1 MRWAGVPALLALALT
16 VTVATAGPTDRLDQ
30 FREIAGRYAEA
41 TDAGTDGALLSG
53 LFEVADAEISENLG
67 SGPPFSSAAFI
78 QERLNAFSDAWG
90 GAAFKVVTADH
101 GRKEAGLLGLFTV
114 TRGEPRGS
122 LRFYGRSDGRGSLL
136 AAVTHDGHVEVSE
149 WPAAGQLLASWFGAE
164 TGPGSRVL
172 HLELWRFS
180 HGLRPSRVWSSADT
194 SSQGLRAT
202 GFATR
207 NDQLVVRY
215 EVRYPGWKPG
225 CTGETER
232 EDLYRAPSGGKGLTL
247 VRRRVVNGW
256 HRELQSAVARLYDAL
271 AADDRKTLVEL
282 VADPSLRAR
291 LPRDLRAEPVCDEQD
306 PAAPATVIVAA
317 TREHDQQRVPWSL
330 AWRRGPRG
338 WRVTAAGP
346 VLE

>member
-16 VTVATAGPTDRLDQ
+16 ATAATAGPTDRLDQ
-30 FREIAGRYAEA
+30 FRAIAGRYVEA
-41 TDAGTDGALLSG
+41 TDPDADGALLSG

-90 GAAFKVVTADH
+90 GAAFKVVRADQ
-101 GRKEAGLLGLFTV
+101 GRTEAGLLGLFTV

-136 AAVTHDGHVEVSE
+136 AAVTHDGHVEVSG
-149 WPAAGQLLASWFGAE
+149 WPAAGRFLASWSGVE
-164 TGPGSRVL
+164 TGSGSGAL

-180 HGLRPSRVWSSADT
+180 HGARPSRVWSSADT

-207 NDQLVVRY
+207 HDQLVVRY

-225 CTGETER
+225 CAGETER
-232 EDLYRAPSGGKGLTL
+232 EDVYRVPARGMGLTL
-247 VRRRVVNGW
+247 VQRRVVNGW
-256 HRELQSAVARLYDAL
+256 HRELQSAVTRLYGAL
-271 AADDRKTLVEL
+271 VSDDRKTLGEL

-291 LPRDLRAEPVCDEQD
+291 LPRDLHAEPVCDERD
-306 PAAPATVIVAA
+306 PTAPATVIVAA

-346 VLE
+346 VLQ